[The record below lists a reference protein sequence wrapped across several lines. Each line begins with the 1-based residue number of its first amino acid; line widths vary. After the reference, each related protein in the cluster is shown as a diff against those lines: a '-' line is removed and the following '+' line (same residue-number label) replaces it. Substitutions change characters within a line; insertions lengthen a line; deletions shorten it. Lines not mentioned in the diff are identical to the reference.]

1 MKKLN
6 NKGLSIVEFIVVF
19 VMLMILTTGMM
30 NIIIKLKDNNN
41 EKELTRELL
50 TYKNSIT
57 KLINDDLIYNNTR
70 YILLT
75 NVDNV
80 KDSCIRKIRVDNDKN
95 NR

>member
-57 KLINDDLIYNNTR
+57 KLINDDLIYNNF
-70 YILLT
+70 
-75 NVDNV
+75 
-80 KDSCIRKIRVDNDKN
+80 KKIKTKAFVFGFI
-95 NR
+95 

>member
-57 KLINDDLIYNNTR
+57 KLINYMIA
-70 YILLT
+70 
-75 NVDNV
+75 
-80 KDSCIRKIRVDNDKN
+80 
-95 NR
+95 